1 MIAMLSSNRDQSLRK
16 AGLAASVLTAV
27 GASVCCIGPIAAAVL
42 GIGSL
47 GGLVRYEPLRP
58 YFTVMTLALL
68 AGAFYFTYRKK
79 PAEACAPD
87 SLCATHGPDRM
98 AKLNRIVLWVVTTIA
113 LAVLTFP
120 TWSGWVLG

>member
-1 MIAMLSSNRDQSLRK
+1 MTVMPNSNRNQSVRR
-16 AGLAASVLTAV
+16 AGLAASVLTAI

-68 AGAFYFTYRKK
+68 AGAFFLLHPIRS
-79 PAEACAPD
+79 D
-87 SLCATHGPDRM
+87 
-98 AKLNRIVLWVVTTIA
+98 NRI
-113 LAVLTFP
+113 
-120 TWSGWVLG
+120 SLGGLPQLVGARVE